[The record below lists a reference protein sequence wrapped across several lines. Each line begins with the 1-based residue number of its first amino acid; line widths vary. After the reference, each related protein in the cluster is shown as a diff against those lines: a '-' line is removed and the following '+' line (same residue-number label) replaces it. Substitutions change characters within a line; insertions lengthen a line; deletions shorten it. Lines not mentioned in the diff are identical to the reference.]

1 MKMFETML
9 EMILTGNVESLSKE
23 LELAKMDNENMKV
36 RLQLMEKQLSKKE
49 CKQW

>member
-36 RLQLMEKQLSKKE
+36 RIRLMEKQLSKMERK
-49 CKQW
+49 